1 MELKKQV
8 VRGVVWTMVDRGG
21 SMAVQT
27 LVSILLAR
35 LLAPSAFG
43 LISMLTVFSLVSNVF
58 VEGGFTQALIRKERP
73 TPRDYTSVF
82 WLNVAMGLFMYLLL
96 CALAWPIARFYD
108 QPELVRIAP
117 LLFLTLPVS
126 SLWITHQTVLTKRFD
141 FRVIAKISIV
151 SFIVSG
157 GAAVWMA
164 FAGWGAWALAWQAVL
179 MNATKAVLFWCWN
192 RWRPTAG
199 FSVES
204 LRELFGASSRFFLTE
219 LINQTFHN
227 VSQML
232 VARFYSVTQTG
243 YYSQSRRLKDLPS
256 ASLSVAIMN
265 VTFPALSALQNDRE
279 KLREG
284 SRKVI
289 AVMAF
294 LLYPVMVG
302 MLVTAPEL
310 FAVVLTDKWMPAV
323 PYFQIFCLTTLTLPL
338 TNVLQNVL
346 KVCGR
351 TQLILNIEIVRKAF
365 AALVIAV
372 TLPVS
377 VQAVIWGQLLY
388 MTVDMAINMYYA
400 SRLVE
405 YRMTMQLRDLAP
417 VALLTF
423 AMWAGV
429 TAVGMLAAP
438 VLTLGWLLTVK
449 ITAGAAIYLGGARLF
464 RLAAWNETYEI
475 VRGLLG
481 R

>member
-21 SMAVQT
+21 SMALQT

-43 LISMLTVFSLVSNVF
+43 LISMLTVFSLLSNVF
-58 VEGGFTQALIRKERP
+58 VEGGFTQALIRKEHP
-73 TPRDYTSVF
+73 TPKDYTSVF
-82 WLNVAMGLFMYLLL
+82 WMNVVMGVLMYLVL
-96 CALAWPIARFYD
+96 CGLSWPIARFYG

-117 LLFLTLPVS
+117 LLFLTLPIS
-126 SLWITHQTVLTKRFD
+126 SLWITHQTVLTKEFD
-141 FRVIAKISIV
+141 FRTIAKISIV

-179 MNATKAVLFWCWN
+179 MNATKAVLFWWWN
-192 RWRPTAG
+192 RWRPSAG
-199 FSVES
+199 FSRES
-204 LRELFGASSRFFLTE
+204 LKELFGASSRFFLTE

-265 VTFPALSALQNDRE
+265 VTFPALSSLQNDHE

-289 AVMAF
+289 SVMAF

-351 TQLILNIEIVRKAF
+351 TQLILNIEIVRKTF
-365 AALVIAV
+365 AVVVIAV
-372 TLPVS
+372 TLPIS

-388 MTVDMAINMYYA
+388 MTVDMAINMFYA
-400 SRLVE
+400 SRLVV
-405 YRMTMQLRDLAP
+405 YPVAMQLRDVAP

-423 AMWAGV
+423 VMWAGV
-429 TAVGMLAAP
+429 EIVGVLTEP
-438 VLTLGWLLTVK
+438 VLTLGWLLVVK
-449 ITAGAAIYLGGARLF
+449 IMTGTAIYIGGARLF
-464 RLAAWNETYEI
+464 RLTAWSETYGI
-475 VRGLLG
+475 LRGLLKH
-481 R
+481 

>member
-8 VRGVVWTMVDRGG
+8 VRGVIWTMVDRVG

-43 LISMLTVFSLVSNVF
+43 LISMLTVFSLISNVF

-73 TPRDYTSVF
+73 TPEDYTSVF
-82 WLNVAMGLFMYLLL
+82 WLNVVMGLFMYLLL
-96 CALAWPIARFYD
+96 CGLSWPIARFYD

-117 LLFLTLPVS
+117 LLFLILPIS
-126 SLWITHQTVLTKRFD
+126 SLWITHQTVLTKQFD
-141 FRVIAKISIV
+141 FRIIAKISII
-151 SFIVSG
+151 SFVVSG
-157 GAAVWMA
+157 SVAVWMA
-164 FAGWGAWALAWQAVL
+164 FAGWGAWALAWQTVL

-192 RWRPTAG
+192 RWHPSAR
-199 FSVES
+199 FSMTS

-265 VTFPALSALQNDRE
+265 VTFPALSALQNDPE

-284 SRKVI
+284 SRKVVG
-289 AVMAF
+289 VMAF
-294 LLYPVMVG
+294 LLYPVMIG
-302 MLVTAPEL
+302 ILVTAPEL

-346 KVCGR
+346 KVCGQ

-365 AALVIAV
+365 ATVVIV
-372 TLPVS
+372 FTLPIS
-377 VQAVIWGQLLY
+377 VKAVIWGQLLY
-388 MTVDMAINMYYA
+388 MTFDMAINMFYA
-400 SRLVE
+400 SRLAG
-405 YRMTMQLRDLAP
+405 YRIAVQLRDMAP
-417 VALLTF
+417 VVLLTF
-423 AMWAGV
+423 VMWAGV
-429 TAVGMLAAP
+429 EIVGRLTEP
-438 VLTLGWLLTVK
+438 VLTLGWLLVVK
-449 ITAGAAIYLGGARLF
+449 IATGAAIYLGGARLC
-464 RLAAWNETYEI
+464 RLAAWNETYGI
-475 VRGLLG
+475 VRGLFKH
-481 R
+481 